1 MNLSFIMSPHDHGAR
16 LPEPLA
22 RCPFCSA
29 HYRAEDLRGLKE
41 RQSSQVTH
49 ATCRDCH
56 RAMLFAVDKRS
67 GQVVCVGL
75 FTDCDADDAV
85 RFDHDEKISL
95 DEVLNTHV
103 SLRK

>member
-1 MNLSFIMSPHDHGAR
+1 MASHEHPGR

-22 RCPFCSA
+22 RCPFCGTLYQA
-29 HYRAEDLRGLKE
+29 DNLRALKE
-41 RQSSQVTH
+41 RQGSQITH

-56 RAMLFAVDKRS
+56 RAMLFAVDRKT
-67 GQVVCVGL
+67 GHVACVGL
-75 FTDCDADDAV
+75 FSDCDADDAV
-85 RFDHDEKISL
+85 RFDHDEKITL